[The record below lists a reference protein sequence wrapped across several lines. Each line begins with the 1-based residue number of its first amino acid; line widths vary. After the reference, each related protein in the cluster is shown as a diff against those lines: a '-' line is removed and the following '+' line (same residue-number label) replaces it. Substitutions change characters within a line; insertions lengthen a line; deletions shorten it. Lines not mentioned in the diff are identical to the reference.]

1 MKKNIIQKQ
10 VPYITPRRYEK
21 ILSVLNQR
29 TRFLTV
35 VMENFY
41 DPRNA
46 SAILRSC
53 DAFGLQDAHIIELN
67 NPHYISKRVCKGSQF
82 WVNRYRYSSVQGC
95 LSHLKNLGYQ
105 VLFADP
111 DPAFPSIE
119 EISLTTKTA
128 VIFGQEKAGITS
140 ETKALAHGGFKIPL
154 YGFVESFNVS
164 VACALTLSHL
174 NTKLRAH
181 PPKDFF
187 LSKKEKEVLLNHWLA
202 KNTFISKSLKR
213 TGKMKDF
220 LLKEP
225 YLI

>member
-10 VPYITPRRYEK
+10 VQYITSRRYQK

-53 DAFGLQDAHIIELN
+53 DAFGIQDAHIIELD
-67 NPHYISKRVCKGSQF
+67 NPHYVSKRVCRGSQF
-82 WVNRYRYSSVQGC
+82 WVNRYRYSSVPEC
-95 LSHLKNLGYQ
+95 ISHLKNLGYQ

-111 DPAFPSIE
+111 DPVFPSIE
-119 EISLTTKTA
+119 EVSLTTKTA
-128 VIFGQEKAGITS
+128 VVFGQEKTGITS

-174 NTKLRAH
+174 NTRLRVN
-181 PPKDFF
+181 PPQNFF
-187 LSKKEKEVLLNHWLA
+187 LSETEKENLLNHWLVQ
-202 KNTFISKSLKR
+202 NTFIGNSLKNSE
-213 TGKMKDF
+213 KSKKF
-220 LLKEP
+220 LLNEP